1 MYKIIALLDRDGY
14 FIDYIYIPILNN
26 EPVIII
32 WRGMYFTRQVGNI
45 YKESM
50 TLFVQEG
57 PSIVKEG

>member
-1 MYKIIALLDRDGY
+1 MYKIVALLDRDDV

-26 EPVIII
+26 DPVIIV
-32 WRGMYFTRQVGNI
+32 WRGRYFVRMVGNI

-57 PSIVKEG
+57 